1 MGNAKEKDV
10 QGWFKIIV
18 LDIVIVKSRQVDKL
32 YTNECHNAKEWEML
46 AWYTC
51 TGLGES
57 WPKN

>member
-10 QGWFKIIV
+10 QGWSKIIV

-32 YTNECHNAKEWEML
+32 YTNECHNAKSL
-46 AWYTC
+46 ACYTC
-51 TGLGES
+51 TGLGEY